1 MHIPRSLN
9 HHPPL
14 PSNRQQQYKT
24 SKTMKT
30 IHSIILTLSILLISA
45 ASFAQS
51 SPESKAILD
60 KASQLFEQS
69 EGVKLSFTLS
79 PDDADGGAFEP
90 QEGIAFVKGNKF
102 KLELPFSTTWF
113 DGTTQWVLLND
124 ANEVNIST
132 PTPQELISISPLA
145 LLNMY
150 KTNYVLKKPVNS
162 TYNGKQVTEIEMT
175 PINKSQD
182 FKSLSIAIDSKTN
195 NVVLVRVT
203 TSDGSKNKLS
213 ISDYTSN
220 NKYTNDLFTFNKH
233 NHPGVEII
241 DLR

>member
-1 MHIPRSLN
+1 
-9 HHPPL
+9 
-14 PSNRQQQYKT
+14 
-24 SKTMKT
+24 MKAIYST
-30 IHSIILTLSILLISA
+30 ILTLSILLFSVV
-45 ASFAQS
+45 SFAQS

-60 KASQLFEQS
+60 KASQQFSQS
-69 EGVKLSFTLS
+69 EGVKLSFILA

-102 KLELPFSTTWF
+102 KLDLPFSTTWF
-113 DGTTQWVLLND
+113 DGTTQWVLLKD

-150 KTNYVLKKPVNS
+150 NTNYVLKKPTRS
-162 TYNGKQVTEIEMT
+162 TYNGKEITEIEMA

-182 FKSLSIAIDSKTN
+182 FKSLSIAIDIKTN
-195 NVVLVRVT
+195 SVVLVKVT

-220 NKYTNDLFTFNKH
+220 NKYTNDLFTFNKY